1 MTAARIPKPGLK
13 ASLLLV
19 ALPVLAAVLLGA
31 ALNGRGAGHD
41 PALLPEM
48 APSPVTLS
56 NGALLYVQKYEVTV
70 AEWNTCHDRGGCSL
84 RLRVRPGQA
93 AGTTPATGLS
103 HVDVGEY
110 LRWINQATG
119 AAFRLPTAGEWSEMA
134 AAVLP
139 EKADPIFTDPSLT
152 WASAYLTEGSTPR
165 ALKPRGSFS
174 TSPEG
179 IADLD
184 GSVWEWTQDF
194 FRPGPEPDR
203 IAIHDPKGPATG
215 SSRIQRGGSYLCHVS
230 YCDRYHVHS
239 RTRNDPTSSAGN
251 SGSRGSAT
259 ATGSSELP
267 GRQDSDSDPANLRCV
282 APPMIEVK
290 KQIFDP
296 VSGTFLDADATDGS
310 DAGIDVV
317 SSEYAVIAAEQTA
330 LQNLSQDLAQRMVT
344 RVALALREQGE
355 APQ

>member
-184 GSVWEWTQDF
+184 GSVWEWTQECYSGASGPVDPARCPAF
-194 FRPGPEPDR
+194 FVGGEHVAAMSYLIR
-203 IAIHDPKGPATG
+203 DPA
-215 SSRIQRGGSYLCHVS
+215 RGGCAVGSPPAHLGMRLVS
-230 YCDRYHVHS
+230 E
-239 RTRNDPTSSAGN
+239 
-251 SGSRGSAT
+251 T
-259 ATGSSELP
+259 AI
-267 GRQDSDSDPANLRCV
+267 GRS
-282 APPMIEVK
+282 
-290 KQIFDP
+290 
-296 VSGTFLDADATDGS
+296 
-310 DAGIDVV
+310 
-317 SSEYAVIAAEQTA
+317 
-330 LQNLSQDLAQRMVT
+330 
-344 RVALALREQGE
+344 
-355 APQ
+355 